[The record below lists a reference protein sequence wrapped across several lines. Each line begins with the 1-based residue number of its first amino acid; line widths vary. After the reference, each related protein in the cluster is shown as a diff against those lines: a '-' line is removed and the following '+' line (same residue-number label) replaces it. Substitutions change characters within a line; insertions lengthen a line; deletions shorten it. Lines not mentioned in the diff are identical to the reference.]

1 MIVLARNLRASRL
14 DAVGA
19 IAQIQRGVDSSRLL
33 WCSGRVGRG
42 DRIGDQAISGA
53 PMPDEWFATNAITD
67 SAGLVA
73 IAMATWGSRSGD
85 VAGSPSSRI

>member
-1 MIVLARNLRASRL
+1 VIVLARNLRACKL
-14 DAVGA
+14 DAVFA

-33 WCSGRVGRG
+33 CCSGRVGRG
-42 DRIGDQAISGA
+42 DRIGDRAISGA

-73 IAMATWGSRSGD
+73 IGVAAWGSRSGD
-85 VAGSPSSRI
+85 VA